1 MYFEEEEN
9 KGNLI
14 LSLAKA
20 CGRMS
25 EVIVP
30 LLLIQFLVFYLPF
43 QSGERFIT
51 LVWGNHFTDQG
62 FFQFLYDPSFYP
74 FFFVGSLVSF
84 WFASL
89 AKGVVPNLSDVLRW
103 RNFGAW
109 VVFFFIWKS
118 ASYMTAEFFTLLAS
132 SKEAVLIAP
141 LGETFNRLYAFLLYP
156 FLLISLTEDWS
167 LRDCWQHFLET
178 MAGHWREF
186 IWLCLVL
193 SAFSLVFS
201 DVRIATESGF
211 AMKNLLS
218 FFEALMLYPM
228 SVLTVFN
235 YFLIVE
241 GKPLVGRRYSFLGA

>member
-9 KGNLI
+9 KGRLV

-25 EVIVP
+25 EAIIPV
-30 LLLIQFLVFYLPF
+30 LLIQFLVFYLPF
-43 QSGERFIT
+43 QNSEKFIT

-62 FFQFLYDPSFYP
+62 FFAFIKDPSFYP

-84 WFASL
+84 WFANL
-89 AKGVVPNLSDVLRW
+89 AKGEIPTFDRILRW
-103 RNFGAW
+103 RNFSVW
-109 VVFFFIWKS
+109 LIFFLLWKS
-118 ASYMTAEFFTLLAS
+118 ASFMTTEFFSILAS
-132 SKEAVLIAP
+132 SSESVLVAP
-141 LGETFNRLYAFLLYP
+141 LSEAFNRLYAFMLFP
-156 FLLISLTEDWS
+156 FLFVVLTEDWS
-167 LRDCWQHFLET
+167 FRDCWTHYLET
-178 MAGHWREF
+178 MRGHWREF

-201 DVRIATESGF
+201 DARLSDGAF
-211 AMKNLLS
+211 AMRNMLS
-218 FFEALMLYPM
+218 FFEALMLYPL